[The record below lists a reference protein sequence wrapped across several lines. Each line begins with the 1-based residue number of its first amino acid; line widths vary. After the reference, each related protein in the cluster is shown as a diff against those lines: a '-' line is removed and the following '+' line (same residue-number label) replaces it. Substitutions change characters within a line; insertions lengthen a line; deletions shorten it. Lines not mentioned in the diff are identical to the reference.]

1 MWTRSFAG
9 GKHSRVRAP
18 YRNRRAER
26 SMTSRRRTV
35 TDDNNPKKL
44 DPTGVGYR
52 NPPKQSRFRKGVSGN
67 PKGRPKGAF
76 NLATVLWR
84 TLQERVVVN
93 ENGVRRT
100 VPKLEAALKQLVNQA
115 ASGDLAAIRQLTA
128 LTVFTQPEAGGARNE
143 SVLAE
148 TDLKVLSGVVKRIQ
162 QFAKPGDDSNDDEEK

>member
-1 MWTRSFAG
+1 M
-9 GKHSRVRAP
+9 
-18 YRNRRAER
+18 
-26 SMTSRRRTV
+26 
-35 TDDNNPKKL
+35 TDDNNPRKL

-52 NPPKQSRFRKGVSGN
+52 NPPKHSRFAKGISGN

-128 LTVFTQPEAGGARNE
+128 LTVFTQPESDGARMD

-148 TDLKVLSGVVKRIQ
+148 TDLKVISGVVKRIQ
-162 QFAKPGDDSNDDEEK
+162 QFAKSGDESNHDEEK

>member
-1 MWTRSFAG
+1 M
-9 GKHSRVRAP
+9 
-18 YRNRRAER
+18 
-26 SMTSRRRTV
+26 
-35 TDDNNPKKL
+35 DDEINPKKP
-44 DPTGVGYR
+44 DAAGVGYG

-67 PKGRPKGAF
+67 PKGRPKGAL

-128 LTVFTQPEAGGARNE
+128 LTVFTQPDTNGARQE

-148 TDLKVLSGVVKRIQ
+148 TDLKVISGVVKRIQ
-162 QFAKPGDDSNDDEEK
+162 QFAKPGDESSHDEEK

>member
-1 MWTRSFAG
+1 VS
-9 GKHSRVRAP
+9 
-18 YRNRRAER
+18 EE
-26 SMTSRRRTV
+26 
-35 TDDNNPKKL
+35 NNPKKP
-44 DPTGVGYR
+44 DAAIVGYG
-52 NPPKQSRFRKGVSGN
+52 NPPKHSRFAKGVSGN
-67 PKGRPKGAF
+67 PKGRPKGAL

-128 LTVFTQPEAGGARNE
+128 LAAFTQPEASGSGNE
-143 SVLAE
+143 SVLAD
-148 TDLKVLSGVVKRIQ
+148 TDLKVISGVVKRIQ